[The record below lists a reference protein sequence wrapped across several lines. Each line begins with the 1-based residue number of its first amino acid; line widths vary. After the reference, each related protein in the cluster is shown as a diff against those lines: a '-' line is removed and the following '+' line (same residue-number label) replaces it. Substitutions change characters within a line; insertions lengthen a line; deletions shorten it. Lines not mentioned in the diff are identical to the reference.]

1 MERHFHEEL
10 KELKQKLLKMGFL
23 VEAAIEKAVDALL
36 NRNSQFAKQVIE
48 EEKIINQ
55 LEIEIDDKG
64 HSLSALRQPMA
75 VDLRILTAVL
85 KMNTD
90 LERMGDHAV
99 NIAERTLT
107 LLKEPPLEK
116 DLRLEEM
123 SKAALRMVTDA
134 LNSFIREDVE
144 LARSVLQCD
153 DEVDAFNDDLYF
165 QVTLSMQ
172 KKPSLIRAGINLIM
186 IGHNL
191 ERIADLANNIAEDV
205 VYMKQGKEVRHHV
218 ETAKRNS

>member
-165 QVTLSMQ
+165 RI
-172 KKPSLIRAGINLIM
+172 SLLMEKSPAFIRSGINLIM

-205 VYMKQGKEVRHHV
+205 VYIKQGKEVRHHI
-218 ETAKRNS
+218 ETKSF